1 MVTDL
6 FVVHKGFGYFHRLH
20 GQGPCQR
27 AVRTYRTGFQPF
39 LNGGHNIAA
48 NVSGVG
54 SRVSEHFMIFIKSLH
69 NIQRFLCGKTEFFVG
84 ISLQFGQIIQ
94 PRSSTFSSGSCPQK
108 LPAANPTAPPLFLFH
123 AFFLERTDTAA
134 FLILP
139 GPAVFSCQK
148 GQSIVFLRFKTADF
162 CLSCRNHSK
171 GGRLDT
177 SAGKLGIGI
186 PQVKAPAAL
195 IPTNQSASAL
205 DTAAS

>member
-1 MVTDL
+1 
-6 FVVHKGFGYFHRLH
+6 
-20 GQGPCQR
+20 
-27 AVRTYRTGFQPF
+27 
-39 LNGGHNIAA
+39 
-48 NVSGVG
+48 
-54 SRVSEHFMIFIKSLH
+54 MIFIKSLH

-94 PRSSTFSSGSCPQK
+94 PRSIRF
-108 LPAANPTAPPLFLFH
+108 LPALVHRNYLQQIRLHRPFFLFH

-177 SAGKLGIGI
+177 SAGKLGIVFAGQSSGGI
-186 PQVKAPAAL
+186 
-195 IPTNQSASAL
+195 
-205 DTAAS
+205 DTH